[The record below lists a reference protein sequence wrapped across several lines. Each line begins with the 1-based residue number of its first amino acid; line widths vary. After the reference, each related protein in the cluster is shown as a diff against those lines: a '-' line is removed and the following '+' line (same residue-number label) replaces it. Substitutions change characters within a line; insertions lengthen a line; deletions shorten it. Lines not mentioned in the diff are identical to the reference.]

1 MALQLYNS
9 LTQTLESVVPLEP
22 GTLRLYACGVTVYD
36 EAHLGHLRAAYLFEL
51 LRRVCQA
58 QGWQVTYVRNITDVD
73 DKIIEKARAT
83 GATGEALNAACK
95 KIADQYT
102 KSYQDDLK
110 RFGIPPPDREPKAT
124 EHLLQMVHL
133 IKGLV
138 AKGHAYVADGDV
150 YFRVRS
156 WPAYGRLSHQ
166 SVDALRVGARIPEGE
181 RKEDPLDF
189 TLWKNSK
196 PGEPAWESPWGLGRP
211 GWHIECSAMSMTY
224 LGESFDLHGGGRD
237 LIFPHHENE
246 IAQSEASTGR
256 PFVRTWVHSGLV
268 TVGGQKMAKSLG
280 NVVRAEELLAR
291 HPNPDVLKLFF
302 LMTHYSS
309 PLDFTWEKLDEIA
322 EAYNGF
328 VILFEQVEQEQL
340 AHRNSSRTSAQNEVA
355 DYVRRRLPEL
365 GKNFDEALANNLNTP
380 EAIAA
385 LFDLKMLAYMAKNSA
400 NDISLAAQIVED
412 MRQRGKTLYLFT
424 NFPAHRFS
432 LNPEIQELIRRRNAA
447 RATKDFQESDRLRQE
462 IQQRGF
468 IVEDTG
474 GGTVCRPA

>member
-9 LTQTLESVVPLEP
+9 LTQTLEPVVPLDP

-51 LRRVCQA
+51 LRRVAQA
-58 QGWQVTYVRNITDVD
+58 QGWRVTYVRNITDVD

-83 GATGEALNAACK
+83 GATGEALNTACK

-102 KSYQDDLK
+102 KSYQEDLK

-124 EHLLQMVHL
+124 EHLPQMLHL

-138 AKGHAYVADGDV
+138 AKGHAYVVGGDV
-150 YFRVRS
+150 YFRVRA

-166 SVDALRVGARIPEGE
+166 SVDELRAGARIPEGE

-189 TLWKNSK
+189 ALWKSSK

-224 LGESFDLHGGGRD
+224 LGESFDVHGGGRD

-291 HPNPDVLKLFF
+291 HPNPDVLKLLF

-309 PLDFTWEKLDEIA
+309 PLDFTWEKLEEAATAYRRFTALFDTLDQLVAPRGAAGIA
-322 EAYNGF
+322 RPATPAA
-328 VILFEQVEQEQL
+328 LP
-340 AHRNSSRTSAQNEVA
+340 AMTTAQSH
-355 DYVRRRLPEL
+355 
-365 GKNFDEALANNLNTP
+365 FDEALQQNLNTP
-380 EAIAA
+380 EAIGA
-385 LFDLKMLAYMAKNSA
+385 LFQLV
-400 NDISLAAQIVED
+400 SLAHQALDGGTLENAAAIVTEIRSRGATLGLFAQSRAVVV
-412 MRQRGKTLYLFT
+412 
-424 NFPAHRFS
+424 
-432 LNPEIQELIRRRNAA
+432 NPKVQELMEKREAA
-447 RATKDFQESDRLRQE
+447 RRAKDFKAADQFRQE
-462 IQQRGF
+462 IIKQGF
-468 IVEDTG
+468 IVEDTS
-474 GGTVCRPA
+474 GGTICRPI